1 MAWVVGVLLIVLV
14 FVGMPLKYLTTTG
27 SEFQQV
33 GTSLTSVVGVLH
45 GFLYMVYLVTAAQL
59 AFLARWKPLFIIT
72 TMAAGLIPVFTFLA
86 ERRATAAV
94 LAAQS
99 AAAPVR

>member
-1 MAWVVGVLLIVLV
+1 MAWLVGVLLIVLV
-14 FVGMPLKYLTTTG
+14 FVGMPLKYLTVPGSDLQAAGASTT
-27 SEFQQV
+27 SI
-33 GTSLTSVVGVLH
+33 VGVLH

-59 AFLARWKPLFIIT
+59 AFLAKWKPLFIIT

-94 LAAQS
+94 RAAQS

>member
-14 FVGMPLKYLTTTG
+14 FIGMPLKYLTTPG
-27 SEFQQV
+27 SEIQGF
-33 GTSLTSVVGVLH
+33 GASLTSVVGVLH

-86 ERRATAAV
+86 ERRATTAV
-94 LAAQS
+94 RAAQS

>member
-14 FVGMPLKYLTTTG
+14 FVGMPLKYLTPTG
-27 SEFQQV
+27 SGIQV
-33 GTSLTSVVGVLH
+33 FGSGLTSVVGILH

-59 AFLARWKPLFIIT
+59 AFLARWKPLFILT

-94 LAAQS
+94 RAAQS